1 MNFSYSNQSLVY
13 VFDLLYAHNDVRKAS
28 EDGDVDNNKILET
41 HQKKKSY
48 YVLYYHRLSEDA
60 CQFKIGFFFSSYFIR
75 QEFVSKSATFLIV

>member
-41 HQKKKSY
+41 HQNKKKVITY
-48 YVLYYHRLSEDA
+48 YTTID
-60 CQFKIGFFFSSYFIR
+60 
-75 QEFVSKSATFLIV
+75 